1 MKKLFAAGT
10 AVLLLAG
17 ISVTPAFAENLTYE
31 FPEYG
36 LTCSIPDTFYI
47 FTQDMA
53 EDDPMLDMMG
63 ISYED
68 EMDYLTG
75 DGSNIILN
83 LNDDMVTFELN
94 VSVYDASDVEDFTD
108 YSQDDLNEL
117 LENYVELVYTDDGY
131 TLEDSSVVTYN
142 GIPYFSVSYA
152 VTMEGLTYHVMDCET
167 VLNQLDYIYSIYSY
181 EDNLDESQVGYLE
194 DLVNSAQYGTPT
206 GTEAVEAPSDE
217 PSISAE
223 SPAVEESQAA
233 EESAQ
238 PEDAPEAE
246 ESQAAEETTDASSAV
261 DTQTDSSFL
270 LFSMIGGLVAGAV
283 MGLIPLI
290 VGLKKRQKV
299 LAWSGFGA
307 CTLGGILLGLLL
319 ALPIAI
325 VFLIII
331 LVRGKKTP
339 KGPKGGYSGYDQNG
353 YSGYN
358 QGGFDGQDPW
368 NQSSS
373 AGSGNSGDPW

>member
-10 AVLLLAG
+10 AALLLAG

-83 LNDDMVTFELN
+83 LNDDLVTFELN
-94 VSVYDASDVEDFTD
+94 VSVYDANDVEDFTD
-108 YSQDDLNEL
+108 YSEDDLNDL
-117 LENYVELVYTDDGY
+117 LDGYVELVYSGDGY
-131 TLEDSSVVTYN
+131 ALEDASVVIYN
-142 GIPYFSVSYA
+142 DIPYFTISYA
-152 VTMEGLTYHVMDCET
+152 VTFDELTYHVMDCET

-181 EDNLDESQVGYLE
+181 ENDLDESQVSALE

-233 EESAQ
+233 EESAL
-238 PEDAPEAE
+238 PEEVPETEA
-246 ESQAAEETTDASSAV
+246 SQEVEETTDASSALNAL
-261 DTQTDSSFL
+261 TDSSIL
-270 LFSMIGGLVAGAV
+270 LFNVIGGLVAGLV

-290 VGLKKRQKV
+290 VGLKKRQKA

-307 CTLGGILLGLLL
+307 CILSGLLLGLLL
-319 ALPIAI
+319 ALPVAI

-331 LVRGKKTP
+331 LVQGKKTP
-339 KGPKGGYSGYDQNG
+339 KGPKGGYSGFDQNG
-353 YSGYN
+353 YSGFDQN
-358 QGGFDGQDPW
+358 GFNGQDPW
-368 NQSSS
+368 NQNSSS
-373 AGSGNSGDPW
+373 SNDPW